1 MTDDST
7 RTTATG
13 RRTGPTSRRRVLTG
27 VAGALASAGL
37 AGAQETTTEGGETTN
52 EEGETTEGGQTTEG
66 DETGETTAESGE
78 SLRFQ
83 VRIVNVSAPNALTP
97 EEGEPGPVILSPG
110 AYAVHSPDVQLFA
123 PGESASA
130 GLESLAEDGDPSGLG
145 GELSGAE
152 GISEAGAFAEP
163 VAGGEA
169 GPIGPGS
176 AYGFEFEAA
185 PGDRLSFA
193 TMFVPSNDLFFA
205 PGPSGIELF
214 RDGDAVAGDV
224 TQQVGL
230 WDAGTEQNEEP
241 GAGPNQAPR
250 QSGPDTGPAEDAPV
264 RRIEEVEDG
273 YEYPSVSESIQVL
286 VVPQGGFGV
295 GEETED
301 GEMEGDETTE
311 DEETTTS

>member
-13 RRTGPTSRRRVLTG
+13 RRTVLASRRTVLTG

-37 AGAQETTTEGGETTN
+37 AGAQETTTEDGETTT

-66 DETGETTAESGE
+66 GETTAEGGE

-83 VRIVNVSAPNALTP
+83 VRIVNISAPNALTP
-97 EEGEPGPVILSPG
+97 EDGDPGPVILSPG

-130 GLESLAEDGDPSGLG
+130 GLESLAEDGDSSGLG
-145 GELSGAE
+145 GELSGVE

-214 RDGDAVAGDV
+214 RNGEAIAGDV
-224 TQQVGL
+224 TRQVGL

-250 QSGPDTGPAEDAPV
+250 QSGPDTGPSEDAPV

-295 GEETED
+295 GEETEGDETAD
-301 GEMEGDETTE
+301 GEETTE
-311 DEETTTS
+311 DETAS